1 MAIEVRSLDSE
12 SESRLVDSLV
22 TRGDISGLS
31 AADRARVY
39 VGICRRL
46 GLEPSTQPLAAIKLN
61 GKEVLYPT
69 RGATDQLAAIHRVN
83 REIIDGPRAMDFAG
97 TKLIYAV
104 CRASL
109 PSGRTETAVATVPL
123 TDPVN
128 ALMKCET
135 KAKRRATLSI
145 LGLGMLDETELETIP
160 AYAKAPAA
168 PIGPEPVTV
177 AAEAASAP
185 TQEAS
190 DSIAEEAE
198 AEAFRVHIA
207 RLYERS
213 ELTVQ
218 AICAE
223 LLRANACV
231 SQETYADI
239 FRYALEAYQTIKT
252 SASMADLKRWVWAYG
267 YGMDYDAARD
277 LAAVEAVTASI
288 LEEKSKNP
296 GGLAWIAPKR
306 ASAAGADAALW
317 LQAKR
322 DAAKARFEPET
333 QALSL
338 EAWRTKTEGWK
349 NEFEARNSWRKN
361 SPALAESDRDSA
373 LEIACQYLVLR
384 GWSPDY
390 DEAAAWLR
398 SDPTE
403 RMPQNAGQ

>member
-145 LGLGMLDETELETIP
+145 LGLGMLDESELETIP
-160 AYAKAPAA
+160 AYAKAPAG
-168 PIGPEPVTV
+168 PIGPEPEPEPVTV
-177 AAEAASAP
+177 AAEA
-185 TQEAS
+185 S
-190 DSIAEEAE
+190 DFLAEEDAE
-198 AEAFRVHIA
+198 AEAFRVQIA
-207 RLYERS
+207 NLHSRS
-213 ELTVQ
+213 ELTIQ
-218 AICAE
+218 ALCKE
-223 LLRANACV
+223 LLRSKPHV
-231 SQETYADI
+231 GPETYAEI
-239 FRYALEAYQTIKT
+239 FRYALEAYQLIKPG
-252 SASMADLKRWVWAYG
+252 ASLSDLKKWVWAYG
-267 YGMDYDAARD
+267 YGSDYDRAASASD
-277 LAAVEAVTASI
+277 VEAVTAAI
-288 LEEKSKNP
+288 LAEKSSNP
-296 GGLAWIAPKR
+296 AGFAWLAPKK
-306 ASAAGADAALW
+306 AGAAGADAALW
-317 LQAKR
+317 LQARR
-322 DAAKARFEPET
+322 DAAKSRTAPET
-333 QALSL
+333 KALSL
-338 EAWRTKTEGWK
+338 PDWRTKTENWK